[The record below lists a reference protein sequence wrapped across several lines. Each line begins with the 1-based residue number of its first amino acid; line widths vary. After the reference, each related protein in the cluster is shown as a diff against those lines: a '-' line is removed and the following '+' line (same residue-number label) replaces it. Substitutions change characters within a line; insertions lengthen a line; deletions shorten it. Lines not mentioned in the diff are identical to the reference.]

1 MFRSRVFGG
10 TPDCFHLAC
19 EYGPA
24 HVEGQGNI
32 PTPVA
37 LAPMELDWTAAEPE
51 AQVSE
56 AASVS

>member
-24 HVEGQGNI
+24 NVEGQGNI

-56 AASVS
+56 SARVS